1 QLYQLRGRVGR
12 SSRQAWAYLTY
23 RPDKILTEDSN
34 KRLAAIRDYTELGAG
49 FRVALRDLEVRG
61 AGNILGA
68 EQHGQMEAVGYDL
81 YYRMLDEEVGL
92 AKQTADHV
100 LRAERR
106 EAAGD
111 TGGYT
116 EVPPESAVLTVVE
129 RKEPLRTLINLP
141 LDASLPPEYIPD
153 PAQRIDMYRR
163 LATIEDSATYDDV
176 WGELTD
182 RYGDLPG
189 EAQVLADISYVQ
201 KRASGFGVERIDAQG
216 QDLILRLS
224 AEFFRA
230 GGTRADDS
238 RAVGEKA
245 VDLSPIERLMRL
257 LSLPGYERQLQ
268 LSSGNVPYISFRGA
282 AQTLRRSAE
291 KLRELFRVAERA
303 EI

>member
-1 QLYQLRGRVGR
+1 MISAHGQMPEDLLEQRIQTFIAGEADILVCTTIIESGIDMPNVNTIIVEDADRFGLAQLYQLRGRVGR

-116 EVPPESAVLTVVE
+116 EVPPESAVLTVAE

-141 LDASLPPEYIPD
+141 LDASLPPNIFPT
-153 PAQRIDMYRR
+153 R
-163 LATIEDSATYDDV
+163 SAH
-176 WGELTD
+176 
-182 RYGDLPG
+182 RY
-189 EAQVLADISYVQ
+189 V
-201 KRASGFGVERIDAQG
+201 
-216 QDLILRLS
+216 
-224 AEFFRA
+224 
-230 GGTRADDS
+230 
-238 RAVGEKA
+238 
-245 VDLSPIERLMRL
+245 SP
-257 LSLPGYERQLQ
+257 
-268 LSSGNVPYISFRGA
+268 SGNH
-282 AQTLRRSAE
+282 
-291 KLRELFRVAERA
+291 
-303 EI
+303 